1 MLTNK
6 RKNTILKNV
15 NYFKSFIEYPNNM
28 DNIYK
33 NIEEFNSNKNAI
45 LSATIPNKS
54 FGHLLG
60 LDISRKIWYF

>member
-1 MLTNK
+1 MLIISNLLL
-6 RKNTILKNV
+6 NTR
-15 NYFKSFIEYPNNM
+15 M

-54 FGHLLG
+54 FGHLLD